1 MQKSHKDLAREELE
15 KLYDNKYKWLQAG
28 KVLRGRFNESLDSNP
43 KLKWIL
49 ILSIISN
56 VSIWLTFALSNL

>member
-15 KLYDNKYKWLQAG
+15 KLYDNKYKWIQAG
-28 KVLRGRFNESLDSNP
+28 KVLRGRFSNSLDNNP
-43 KLKWIL
+43 TLKWIL

-56 VSIWLTFALSNL
+56 VSIWLTFLLSNF